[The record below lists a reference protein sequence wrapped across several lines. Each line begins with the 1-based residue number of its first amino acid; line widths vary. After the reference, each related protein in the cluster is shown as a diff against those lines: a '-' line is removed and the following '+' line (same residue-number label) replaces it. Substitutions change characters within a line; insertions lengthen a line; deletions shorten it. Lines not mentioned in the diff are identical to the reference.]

1 MISDDLGHLIH
12 APQINPES
20 QNRPDFQQFSSKIR
34 FEQVQ
39 DEFGQNN
46 AWKSQFIQQF
56 GHKVHCTHHKHFRNQ
71 KYSGMDDQNSIVNKN
86 H

>member
-1 MISDDLGHLIH
+1 MISDDLRHLIH

-46 AWKSQFIQQF
+46 VWKSQFIQQF
-56 GHKVHCTHHKHFRNQ
+56 GHKCIVHIINTL
-71 KYSGMDDQNSIVNKN
+71 GIKN
-86 H
+86 TVEWMIKTR